1 MQTVAGLARDRE
13 DQAAAALAQLRRQE
27 EEQARRLEE
36 LCDFRREYQERMEQ
50 VGRQGI
56 GIQLLNQYRSFSA
69 RLSDA
74 IDQQRRLV
82 EELRR
87 CLEKQRRSWSEASAR
102 RRALDETVERL
113 RGEERADYLRRE
125 QREFDDRAQRTRSNV
140 E

>member
-27 EEQARRLEE
+27 EEQVRRLEE
-36 LCDFRREYQERMEQ
+36 LCNFHREYQERMEQ
-50 VGRQGI
+50 LGRQGV
-56 GIQLLNQYRSFSA
+56 GVQMLRQYRSFSA

-74 IDQQRRLV
+74 IAQQRRLV
-82 EELRR
+82 EELRKR
-87 CLEKQRRSWSEASAR
+87 IDQQRRMWGEASAR

-113 RGEERADYLRRE
+113 RGEERAEYLRRE
-125 QREFDDRAQRTRSNV
+125 QREVDDRAQRSRSGV